1 MGIRLVIR
9 EGKAFLAWKQ
19 QEQRLQGM
27 ARGWGGE
34 CLEAGLCP
42 YWMQL
47 DRRLWAPLR
56 ARPSPDRRSPELS
69 ANQLPRPHPTL
80 PGLCRWIQCIARL
93 GGQGLDV
100 ISGGHDGDRL
110 APGEAGLREASV
122 DGWRRIA
129 GPMKSMT
136 KGLGRR

>member
-1 MGIRLVIR
+1 M
-9 EGKAFLAWKQ
+9 
-19 QEQRLQGM
+19 
-27 ARGWGGE
+27 
-34 CLEAGLCP
+34 
-42 YWMQL
+42 
-47 DRRLWAPLR
+47 
-56 ARPSPDRRSPELS
+56 
-69 ANQLPRPHPTL
+69 
-80 PGLCRWIQCIARL
+80 
-93 GGQGLDV
+93 